1 MRYTVKDLLES
12 GQFSEMKL
20 ISGESEL
27 EREIKG
33 ARILEVAN
41 MECFLSAGEI
51 LFTSL
56 KAYENVEQQEFLKHL
71 EGLKK
76 KQISAFIVKR
86 DQQTELQRIRFNILL
101 QYAKSQQIPVIEIPK
116 TMYYWRIIKHILTHI
131 YDMET
136 AKLTYFKTT
145 HDSLGGTT
153 YLVDEKD
160 SAEKIFAL
168 IYAMLENPVALYDEE
183 YECLHSNDPTLSE
196 FIMKEDAEVF
206 VPDIITKY
214 QYWHQKREQSE
225 YIHKID
231 VFGHRSFYFV
241 VTEQNKK
248 METLDFIALENIVVG
263 LRHIIM
269 RSVMEENI
277 AKQYHK
283 DIEYRL
289 LNGTLTELEKEEA
302 AKILKLEKTD
312 ELRVV
317 IFRVIPNNDEG
328 KFTDKQRKELEI
340 AEKMFLHQLQKD
352 YVLRN
357 TNQIIYIYKKH
368 IGETKQEFR
377 KKLEVLQSEVQEQLD
392 QKDAEIDFLV
402 GIGKKVIGY
411 YDIKESFVDAK
422 QALDYINV
430 IRKIVGDSKRS
441 IVDCSKLGFF
451 QVFAEMKD
459 KKKLWSYIPE
469 SLQIVY
475 EYDKKR
481 KKELIDTLECFM
493 NNNQSYKKTSTEMFV
508 HYRTITYRM
517 KKIEEISGM
526 DYENVTEMLAVRNG
540 LIILRIMEAL

>member
-1 MRYTVKDLLES
+1 M
-12 GQFSEMKL
+12 
-20 ISGESEL
+20 
-27 EREIKG
+27 
-33 ARILEVAN
+33 
-41 MECFLSAGEI
+41 
-51 LFTSL
+51 
-56 KAYENVEQQEFLKHL
+56 
-71 EGLKK
+71 
-76 KQISAFIVKR
+76 
-86 DQQTELQRIRFNILL
+86 
-101 QYAKSQQIPVIEIPK
+101 
-116 TMYYWRIIKHILTHI
+116 
-131 YDMET
+131 T
-136 AKLTYFKTT
+136 AW
-145 HDSLGGTT
+145 GGTT
-153 YLVDEKD
+153 SLVDEKD
-160 SAEKIFAL
+160 SVEEFFASV
-168 IYAMLENPVALYDEE
+168 YSMLENPVALYDEE

-196 FIMKEDAEVF
+196 FTMKEDAEVF
-206 VPDIITKY
+206 VPNIITEY

-231 VFGHRSFYFV
+231 VFGHRTFYLV

-248 METLDFIALENIVVG
+248 METLDFIALENIVVV

-269 RSVMEENI
+269 RSMMEENI

-340 AEKMFLHQLQKD
+340 AEKMFLHLLQKD
-352 YVLRN
+352 YVIRN

-411 YDIKESFVDAK
+411 HDIKESFVDAK
-422 QALDYINV
+422 RALDYINV

-451 QVFAEMKD
+451 QVFAEIKD

-475 EYDKKR
+475 EYDKKK

-493 NNNQSYKKTSTEMFV
+493 NNNQSYKRTSTEMFV